1 MTTENQTQPTENASQ
16 AQRDREILRRVE
28 KALARFG
35 HWSNSPVLDFDAQDI
50 NGLLA
55 LATRALELEASLP
68 ELLDEAKRE
77 ASHAVLCGMVER
89 LGLDGMQKNG
99 QESLESVLFRYA
111 EEHEGLRAENATL
124 READK
129 AGGET
134 IRRLEGELERMNA
147 VVAGM
152 EADAEW
158 TKDDAMLGRVFR
170 EFIDHQH
177 GYLEIDGGDPDIRN
191 GSPVMVYGADDGKAS
206 QGMGGCLLDA
216 LKSLADDREAPS
228 TFRAALKAALE
239 EGKEA

>member
-1 MTTENQTQPTENASQ
+1 MTNKNQTRPTENASQ
-16 AQRDREILRRVE
+16 AQRDRECIQRTE
-28 KALARFG
+28 KALSRFG
-35 HWSNSPVLDFDAQDI
+35 HWSNSPTLDFDVQDI

-134 IRRLEGELERMNA
+134 IRRLEGELERMNG

-152 EADAEW
+152 EEDAQ
-158 TKDDAMLGRVFR
+158 LGRLFR

-177 GYLEIDGGDPDIRN
+177 GYLEIDGGDPGIRN

-216 LKSLADDREAPS
+216 LKSLADDREAPAA
-228 TFRAALKAALE
+228 FRAALKAALE